1 MSLLPPA
8 PGVGTTSPS
17 CTESGVVTVNQ
28 SPSQAMAGL
37 LKSDLK
43 SGLAGKAKES
53 QKIAPHRDWNTIL
66 NEEMV
71 KFSTS
76 KV

>member
-1 MSLLPPA
+1 
-8 PGVGTTSPS
+8 
-17 CTESGVVTVNQ
+17 
-28 SPSQAMAGL
+28 MAGL

-53 QKIAPHRDWNTIL
+53 QKIAPHRDWITIL